1 MNSADNSSWPIERK
15 ASSLLNISPGK
26 NSLEQM
32 LSLARKRKVIILVVD
47 IQDRSS
53 YTFHP

>member
-1 MNSADNSSWPIERK
+1 MNSEDNSSRPVVRK
-15 ASSLLNISPGK
+15 ASSLLDISPGK

-32 LSLARKRKVIILVVD
+32 LSLARKRKVIIFVVD

>member
-1 MNSADNSSWPIERK
+1 MNSEDNSSRPVERK
-15 ASSLLNISPGK
+15 ASSLLDISPGK

-32 LSLARKRKVIILVVD
+32 LSLARKRKVIIFVVD

>member
-1 MNSADNSSWPIERK
+1 MNSEDNSSRPIERK

>member
-1 MNSADNSSWPIERK
+1 MNSEDNSSRPVERK
-15 ASSLLNISPGK
+15 VSSLLDISPGK

-32 LSLARKRKVIILVVD
+32 LSLARKRKVIIFVVD

-53 YTFHP
+53 YTFHA